1 MDTTDTD
8 WYGIAAN
15 NDGDEAI
22 EYEETEQ
29 TNSWIYSHSKALS
42 WLSCGQMLTD
52 QTFQVIKY
60 FNPFQF

>member
-22 EYEETEQ
+22 EYEETEK
-29 TNSWIYSHSKALS
+29 TIPK
-42 WLSCGQMLTD
+42 
-52 QTFQVIKY
+52 
-60 FNPFQF
+60 